1 MDKENGFILI
11 GSASFILLLF
21 LLAFL
26 TVMLIYR
33 KRKLDH
39 AKEVKIMNENFA
51 QEILHTQVEMQQQT
65 MQYIGREIH
74 DNVGQKLTLAAL
86 YTHQLEYENQCPSV
100 NEKIETIGTI
110 INESLKELRDL
121 SKNLTSDYI
130 GQTNLVLL
138 IQRECEIINGINVC
152 SVNYSSN
159 VSEITASYTVKNVVL
174 RILQEFLQNSLK
186 HANCNKIDINL
197 DNQKN
202 GLFIYAA
209 DNGNGFDEV
218 TTESKLGVGLNSMK
232 KRAQAIG
239 ASFILNTKPGHGTNI
254 EIFIPYNKI
263 NA

>member
-11 GSASFILLLF
+11 GTVSLILLIF
-21 LLAFL
+21 LSAFL
-26 TVMLIYR
+26 TIMFIYR
-33 KRKLDH
+33 KRKLNH
-39 AKEVKIMNENFA
+39 VKEVKTMNENFA

-100 NEKIETIGTI
+100 NKKIEAIGSI
-110 INESLKELRDL
+110 INDSLKELRDL

-130 GQTNLVLL
+130 GQTNLVAL
-138 IQRECEIINGINVC
+138 IKKECETINSIKVC
-152 SVNYSSN
+152 SVNFSSN
-159 VSEITASYTVKNVVL
+159 VAEIAASYTTKNVVL
-174 RILQEFLQNSLK
+174 RILQEFCQNSLK

-202 GLFIYAA
+202 GLYIYAA
-209 DNGNGFDEV
+209 DNGKGFDEISV
-218 TTESKLGVGLNSMK
+218 EGTAGVGLSSMR

-239 ASFILNTKPGHGTNI
+239 ASFTLHTNPGHGTNV